1 MSLIIVSGG
10 QTGMDRAALDVAI
23 HLGLQHRGWCPK
35 NRKAEN
41 GVIDSQY
48 NLSETE
54 SEDYEERTL
63 LNIRDS
69 DATLVVVTERCDVQ
83 SISDGTKLTV
93 QQLIDVSKPYIVVTV
108 SDSEDQ
114 DMISLAKG
122 LKWLAEVKPKVLNIA
137 GPRES
142 TVPGIHDKS
151 YHYLK
156 LLLAR
161 KQLSLYIN

>member
-35 NRKAEN
+35 NRKAED
-41 GVIDSQY
+41 GVIDSHY
-48 NLSETE
+48 NLIETE
-54 SEDYEERTL
+54 SEDYSERTL

-114 DMISLAKG
+114 DMTSLAKG

-142 TVPGIHDKS
+142 TVPGIYDKS

-156 LLLAR
+156 LLFVALI
-161 KQLSLYIN
+161 S